1 MEPPHVVSYIQKMRA
16 DSLRA
21 GADEGLRG
29 FHVAMKREH
38 LFHAVFFNGVAQ
50 GNLVGHL
57 PGAHGVAVHQHFAV
71 A

>member
-29 FHVAMKREH
+29 FHVAMKGEH
-38 LFHAVFFNGVAQ
+38 FLSPVFLNGIA
-50 GNLVGHL
+50 
-57 PGAHGVAVHQHFAV
+57 
-71 A
+71 